1 MDIHI
6 DSCNPSVDCVHHL
19 TPSWVNLYG
28 TLACEIA
35 KIGYITYIL
44 NLQNPICADR
54 IGNQSGKC
62 KSLYKVIRFIGQNL
76 RTDSVKNAIP

>member
-6 DSCNPSVDCVHHL
+6 DSSNPSVDCVHYL
-19 TPSWVNLYG
+19 TLLWVSLYG

-62 KSLYKVIRFIGQNL
+62 KSLHKVIRFIRQNL
-76 RTDSVKNAIP
+76 RTHSVKNTVP